1 MPFNPMETVS
11 HICIGVASVA
21 LGGWILFQLPWRMS
35 VAFMLLCSVAMV
47 PLNLLHPT
55 IPDHITAWQEPRIIF
70 HTLKGITVALS
81 VAFLLSYPALFRR
94 FDKAPVLIVTLLALN
109 IIEALFAEGR
119 KDFTVNILSGI
130 LLIALIP
137 APDRVSVVTDGNRER
152 VSLPVDWIWILIY
165 GLWNFAFLL
174 QITGQGRWIV
184 FGFSQILAPL
194 LLIRLVPGRFIEAR
208 AVTLF
213 TATLLW
219 QLHGIYDPMF
229 AAPDLFT
236 EREVMIPIRST
247 GFAIQSS
254 SHHGIPTESLTLR
267 IRFTV
272 FLHQM
277 KILNPLT

>member
-1 MPFNPMETVS
+1 
-11 HICIGVASVA
+11 
-21 LGGWILFQLPWRMS
+21 
-35 VAFMLLCSVAMV
+35 
-47 PLNLLHPT
+47 
-55 IPDHITAWQEPRIIF
+55 
-70 HTLKGITVALS
+70 
-81 VAFLLSYPALFRR
+81 
-94 FDKAPVLIVTLLALN
+94 
-109 IIEALFAEGR
+109 
-119 KDFTVNILSGI
+119 
-130 LLIALIP
+130 
-137 APDRVSVVTDGNRER
+137 

-247 GFAIQSS
+247 GFAIMLVYLYFMLRRFYRTGEVRTLLDMMLKRLPGALDQSTGTD
-254 SHHGIPTESLTLR
+254 HKQR
-267 IRFTV
+267 V
-272 FLHQM
+272 NADNDM
-277 KILNPLT
+277 